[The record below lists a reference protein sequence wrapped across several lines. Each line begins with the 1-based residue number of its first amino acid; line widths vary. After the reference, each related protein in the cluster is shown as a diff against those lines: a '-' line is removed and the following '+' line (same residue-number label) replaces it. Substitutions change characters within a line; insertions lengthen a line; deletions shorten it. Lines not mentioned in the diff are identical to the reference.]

1 MKEQMLNHCN
11 EKKDIMSKFIGK
23 QINHFLSAFSD
34 LTLKFLKIY
43 FIIFIISTDHYL
55 RKQKNLCIFAKLV
68 ECVKNNKKKLHIKI
82 VLVFRKYENAPL
94 W

>member
-1 MKEQMLNHCN
+1 MLNHCN

-23 QINHFLSAFSD
+23 QINHFLSAFLD

-43 FIIFIISTDHYL
+43 FIIFIISIDHYL
-55 RKQKNLCIFAKLV
+55 RKQFFFCIFAKLV
-68 ECVKNNKKKLHIKI
+68 ECVKTKKKLHIKI
-82 VLVFRKYENAPL
+82 LLVFRKYENAPL